1 MEALITEDIFVSE
14 FYLPNRSDKD
24 EWKRFFKMMGVK
36 EGIDIISY
44 YDQTSVRDFVDMYK
58 LSSDYFQESD
68 KLFTPWINTFRA
80 DKYSDL
86 HSLLF
91 LFYSNNYQFAIKFWN
106 DVIEN
111 IPLSEI
117 NELATAFWG
126 NPGMPGRTS
135 GSKVRNYINGT
146 FITMIVSLQKC
157 RIVKKQQTFF

>member
-1 MEALITEDIFVSE
+1 MEAIL
-14 FYLPNRSDKD
+14 
-24 EWKRFFKMMGVK
+24 KMMGVK

-106 DVIEN
+106 DVI
-111 IPLSEI
+111 
-117 NELATAFWG
+117 
-126 NPGMPGRTS
+126 
-135 GSKVRNYINGT
+135 
-146 FITMIVSLQKC
+146 
-157 RIVKKQQTFF
+157 